1 MSPGFLEQA
10 ARSLRA
16 ETADGGHL
24 GTSGHA
30 DQAGDRAEQTL
41 ARVVTRVR
49 RRARLRRTLTVVGLQ
64 AGLATFGF
72 GAWAAASGRLSA
84 LIEEIRSSVTT
95 PAPAPEPRAPR
106 RSPRRTA
113 LVPEA
118 AAPTPAPALLP
129 AAPTAGPASEGIRR
143 KPARAAP
150 ALDQVPTGAEH
161 ARDAQ
166 DSDDENARYR
176 EAHQAHFVKRDFAAA
191 VAAWDRYLALPR
203 PGRLAL
209 EARYNRAIALYRLG
223 RRDEAAHALQP
234 FADGDYGPYR
244 QAEARALLKQR

>member
-10 ARSLRA
+10 ARSLQA
-16 ETADGGHL
+16 ETAGGGHGSL
-24 GTSGHA
+24 DDR

-64 AGLATFGF
+64 VGLATFGF
-72 GAWAAASGRLSA
+72 GAWAAASGRLSS
-84 LIEEIRSSVTT
+84 LIEEIRSAVT
-95 PAPAPEPRAPR
+95 APAAAPPAPR
-106 RSPRRTA
+106 RPTRRTA
-113 LVPEA
+113 LVP
-118 AAPTPAPALLP
+118 PAPLP
-129 AAPTAGPASEGIRR
+129 AAPTAEPPSAPIRR
-143 KPARAAP
+143 KPARAPAAP
-150 ALDQVPTGAEH
+150 ALDPIPNDG
-161 ARDAQ
+161 Q
-166 DSDDENARYR
+166 DPADEQDQNVRYR

-191 VAAWDRYLALPR
+191 VTAWDRYLALPR

-223 RRDEAAHALQP
+223 RRDEAAHALKP

-244 QAEARALLKQR
+244 QAEARALLQQP

>member
-16 ETADGGHL
+16 ETAGAGHP
-24 GTSGHA
+24 GIGDRA
-30 DQAGDRAEQTL
+30 DAGDRVEQTL
-41 ARVVTRVR
+41 ARVVARVR

-72 GAWAAASGRLSA
+72 GAWAAASGRLSS
-84 LIEEIRSSVTT
+84 LIEEIRSAVTT
-95 PAPAPEPRAPR
+95 PAPAPRAPR
-106 RSPRRTA
+106 RTTRRTA
-113 LVPEA
+113 LVPPA
-118 AAPTPAPALLP
+118 AAPASTPALAPV
-129 AAPTAGPASEGIRR
+129 APTADPTSAAIRR
-143 KPARAAP
+143 KPARAPAARAIDQIPTDAP
-150 ALDQVPTGAEH
+150 
-161 ARDAQ
+161 DAP
-166 DSDDENARYR
+166 DGDDENTRYR

-223 RRDEAAHALQP
+223 RRDEAAHAMQP

-244 QAEARALLKQR
+244 QAEARALLKQP